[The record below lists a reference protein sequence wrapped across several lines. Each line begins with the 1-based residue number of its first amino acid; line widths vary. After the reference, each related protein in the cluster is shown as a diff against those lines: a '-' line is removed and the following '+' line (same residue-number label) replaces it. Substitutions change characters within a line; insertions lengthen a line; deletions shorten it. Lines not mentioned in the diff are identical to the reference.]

1 MVKPIVHEFNSQ
13 QELIA
18 AASDLK
24 AKGIHED
31 NLYVLSHEK
40 DDTRDLADNADI
52 NTIGLKE
59 EGLGTALSNV
69 FESRG
74 DELRKKMTEI
84 GLSDVEADQYEKRL
98 DMGKILLIVKDEN
111 TVTNLP

>member
-1 MVKPIVHEFNSQ
+1 MGKPVVHEFKSQ

-18 AASDLK
+18 AATDLK

-31 NLYVLSHEK
+31 DLYVLSHER
-40 DDTRDLADNADI
+40 DDTRDLADDADV

-59 EGLGTALSNV
+59 EGLGTAISNV

-74 DELRKKMTEI
+74 DELRKKMTEM
-84 GLSDVEADQYEKRL
+84 GLSDVEADQYEKKL
-98 DMGKILLIVKDEN
+98 DMGKILLIVQDGDR
-111 TVTNLP
+111 VTSIP

>member
-24 AKGIHED
+24 ARGIHED

-40 DDTRDLADNADI
+40 DDTKDLAPDADV

-74 DELRKKMTEI
+74 DELRNKMTEL
-84 GLSDVEADQYEKRL
+84 GLSDVEADQYEKKL
-98 DMGKILLIVKDEN
+98 DMGKILLFVKEEDKVN
-111 TVTNLP
+111 TLP

>member
-40 DDTRDLADNADI
+40 DDTRDRADNAEI
-52 NTIGLKE
+52 TTLGLNE
-59 EGLGTALSNV
+59 EGSGPALSNV
-69 FESRG
+69 SESRG
-74 DELRKKMTEI
+74 DELRKKMTEM

-98 DMGKILLIVKDEN
+98 DMGKILLIVKDEDK
-111 TVTNLP
+111 VTNLP

>member
-40 DDTRDLADNADI
+40 NDTRDLADHADI

-74 DELRKKMTEI
+74 DELRKKMTEM
-84 GLSDVEADQYEKRL
+84 GLSEGEADQYEKRL
-98 DMGKILLIVKDEN
+98 DLGKILLIVKDEGK
-111 TVTNLP
+111 VTNLP

>member
-1 MVKPIVHEFNSQ
+1 MGKPIVHEFNSQ
-13 QELIA
+13 QELVA

-31 NLYVLSHEK
+31 DLYVLSHER
-40 DDTRDLADNADI
+40 DDTRDLADNADV

-59 EGLGTALSNV
+59 EGLGTAIKNV

-84 GLSDVEADQYEKRL
+84 GLSDVEADQYEKKL
-98 DMGKILLIVKDEN
+98 DMGKILLIVQDGDR
-111 TVTNLP
+111 VTSIP

>member
-24 AKGIHED
+24 ARGIHED

-40 DDTRDLADNADI
+40 DDTKDIANDADV

-74 DELRKKMTEI
+74 DELRNKMTEL
-84 GLSDVEADQYEKRL
+84 GLSDVEADQYEKKL
-98 DMGKILLIVKDEN
+98 DMGKILLFVKEEDKVN
-111 TVTNLP
+111 TLP

>member
-24 AKGIHED
+24 ARGIHED

-40 DDTRDLADNADI
+40 DDTKDIAHDADV

-74 DELRKKMTEI
+74 DELRNKMTEL
-84 GLSDVEADQYEKRL
+84 GLSDVEADQYEKKL
-98 DMGKILLIVKDEN
+98 DMGKILLFVKEEDKVN
-111 TVTNLP
+111 TLP

>member
-1 MVKPIVHEFNSQ
+1 MGKPIVHEFNSQ

-31 NLYVLSHEK
+31 DLYVLSHER
-40 DDTRDLADNADI
+40 DDTRDLADNADV

-59 EGLGTALSNV
+59 EGLGTAIKNV

-84 GLSDVEADQYEKRL
+84 GLSDVEADQYEKKL
-98 DMGKILLIVKDEN
+98 DMGKILLIVQDGDR
-111 TVTNLP
+111 VTSIP

>member
-1 MVKPIVHEFNSQ
+1 MGKPIVHEFNSQ

-31 NLYVLSHEK
+31 DLYVLSHER
-40 DDTRDLADNADI
+40 DDTRDLADNADV

-59 EGLGTALSNV
+59 EGLGTAISNV

-74 DELRKKMTEI
+74 DELRKKMTEM
-84 GLSDVEADQYEKRL
+84 GLSDVEADQYEKKL
-98 DMGKILLIVKDEN
+98 DMGKILLIVQDGDR
-111 TVTNLP
+111 VTSIP

>member
-24 AKGIHED
+24 AQGIHED

-40 DDTRDLADNADI
+40 DDTKDLAHDADV

-59 EGLGTALSNV
+59 EGLGTAISNV

-74 DELRKKMTEI
+74 DELRNKMTEL
-84 GLSDVEADQYEKRL
+84 GLSDVEADQYEKKL
-98 DMGKILLIVKDEN
+98 DMGKILLFVKEEDKVN
-111 TVTNLP
+111 TLP

>member
-24 AKGIHED
+24 ARGIHED

-40 DDTRDLADNADI
+40 DDTKDLAYDADV

-59 EGLGTALSNV
+59 EGLGTAISNV

-74 DELRKKMTEI
+74 DELRNKMTEL
-84 GLSDVEADQYEKRL
+84 GLSDVEADQYEKKL
-98 DMGKILLIVKDEN
+98 DMGKILLFVKEEDKVN
-111 TVTNLP
+111 TLP

>member
-1 MVKPIVHEFNSQ
+1 MIKPIVHEFNSQ

-40 DDTRDLADNADI
+40 SDTRDLADNADL

-59 EGLGTALSNV
+59 EGLGTAFSNV

-74 DELRKKMTEI
+74 DELRNKMTEI

-98 DMGKILLIVKDEN
+98 DMGKILLIVKDEDK
-111 TVTNLP
+111 VTNLP